1 MATVEQ
7 LLDEARNLPTSEKRR
22 LRDALDRDLHQTA
35 PAAYNTHEREHA
47 WIEAHRD
54 EYLGQWVALDGDR
67 LVAHGKDAREVYL
80 AAREK
85 GVKAPFLEQMMPSIE
100 PYMGGWA

>member
-1 MATVEQ
+1 MATLEQ
-7 LLDEARNLPTSEKRR
+7 ILREARSLPVAEQRK
-22 LRDALDRDLHQTA
+22 LRDELDRDLQAA

-67 LVAHGKDAREVYL
+67 LIAHGTNAREVYL

-85 GVKAPFLEQMMPSIE
+85 GVKAPFLEQMMPSLE